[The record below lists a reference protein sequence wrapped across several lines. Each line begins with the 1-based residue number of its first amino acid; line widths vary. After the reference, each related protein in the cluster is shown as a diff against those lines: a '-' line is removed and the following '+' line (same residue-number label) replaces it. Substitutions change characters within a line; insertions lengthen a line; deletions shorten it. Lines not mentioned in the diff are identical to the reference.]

1 MSPEQADRPLR
12 AGIVGTGGIAAAHA
26 QALSAHREEVELAGV
41 ADLDASRAEEFAREH
56 GAATVAGSLEQLL
69 TQDLDLVHVCTPPGT
84 HVPLAAEALA
94 AGVNVLLEK
103 PPALSLA
110 DFDRLVEAEEA
121 APLDRTGHPV
131 RAGVVFQ
138 HRFGAAAERLRR
150 WLGDGTLGRS
160 LLATCHTQ
168 WYRPPAY
175 FEAPWRGTWEAEGGG
190 PTMGHGIHQIDLLLS
205 VLGPW
210 RDVRAV
216 AARRARDV
224 DTEDVS
230 MALVTMADGTLVSVV
245 NSLLSPRETSE
256 LRFDTEHATVE
267 LHHLYGYGESDWRLT
282 AAPGHEDL
290 VTRWADAAGRSAR
303 DTVEPVDPLND
314 AEPAEAAG
322 GEADRTSHRS
332 QLGPV
337 LAAIRTGGPLPVPLA
352 DARRTLELGAAIY
365 ASAFTDR
372 TVRAGEIAPG
382 HAFYDRMDGD
392 GTPWPPASA
401 ARPAAPDH
409 AATDPEG
416 ARP

>member
-1 MSPEQADRPLR
+1 MPTAPPRPDSAPLR

-26 QALSAHREEVELAGV
+26 RALRAHRDDVELAGV
-41 ADLDASRAEEFAREH
+41 ADLDRGRAEEFGREH
-56 GAATVAGSLEQLL
+56 EAAAVAGSLQELL
-69 TQDLDLVHVCTPPGT
+69 ASGDGLDVVHVCTPPGT
-84 HVPLAAEALA
+84 HVALAAEALA
-94 AGVNVLLEK
+94 SGVHVLLEK

-110 DFDRLVEAEEA
+110 DFDRLVAAQDA
-121 APLDRTGHPV
+121 APADRRGRHA

-168 WYRPPAY
+168 WYRPPSY
-175 FEAPWRGTWEAEGGG
+175 FETPWRGTWDAEGGG
-190 PTMGHGIHQIDLLLS
+190 PTMGHGIHQVDLLLS

-210 RDVRAV
+210 REVRAV
-216 AARRARDV
+216 AARQARDV

-245 NSLLSPRETSE
+245 NSLLSPRESSE

-267 LHHLYGYGESDWRLT
+267 LHHLYGHGESDWRLT
-282 AAPGHEDL
+282 AAPGHEEL
-290 VTRWADAAGRSAR
+290 TTRWADEAGRSAR
-303 DTVEPVDPLND
+303 DTVDPVDPVDD
-314 AEPAEAAG
+314 ADPAEAAG
-322 GEADRTSHRS
+322 AEVDRTSHRG
-332 QLGPV
+332 QVGRA
-337 LAAIRTGGPLPVPLA
+337 LAAIRTGGPLPVPLP
-352 DARRTLELGAAIY
+352 DARRTLELSAAIY

-392 GTPWPPASA
+392 GTPWPA
-401 ARPAAPDH
+401 AGADGTSSRP
-409 AATDPEG
+409 
-416 ARP
+416 